1 MKNNTMGY
9 VVTCIITFFVG
20 VIGTYLVVV
29 NYNPTTENIIK
40 NIKSVEIVDNS
51 IADAV
56 EKVYDAVV
64 VVESYSNDKLKST
77 GTGFV
82 YKKDNNKGY
91 IMTNNH
97 VVDGATSV
105 KIIYSDSS
113 VATAEVLGKETYSDI
128 AVLTVD
134 AKSVLDVVV
143 LGDSTKMRL
152 GDTVFTVGSPLGIDY
167 SGTVTRGI
175 LSNKDRLVEVS
186 LSSGSTSDWI
196 MKVLQT
202 DAAINPGNSGGPLL
216 NINGEIIGIN
226 SLKLVENEIEG
237 MGFAIPIEDA
247 ISYATIL
254 EKGEKI
260 VRPYVGIGMLDVSNN
275 ANLRYYGIGIN
286 NDITSGVVVT
296 EVEDGSPASKAG
308 LIKGDV
314 ITKINDVDIKTIA
327 SFRYELYK
335 HRPGDSVTLEY
346 YRGKDKKS
354 ANVTLATNKNS

>member
-1 MKNNTMGY
+1 MKKNITGCIVSS
-9 VVTCIITFFVG
+9 VVAFFVG

-29 NYNPTTENIIK
+29 NFNPTTENVIK
-40 NIKSVEIVDNS
+40 NIKSVEVVDNS

-64 VVESYSNDKLKST
+64 VIEAYNNDTLKST

-82 YKKDNNKGY
+82 YKKTGGKGY

-97 VVDGATSV
+97 VVDDANNV
-105 KIIYSDSS
+105 KIIYSNGTT
-113 VATAEVLGKETYSDI
+113 ATADVLGKETYSDI
-128 AVLTVD
+128 AVLTVKD
-134 AKSVLDVVV
+134 DTVLSVVS

-152 GDTVFTVGSPLGIDY
+152 GDTVFTIGSPLGSEY

-175 LSNKDRLVEVS
+175 LSNKDRLVAVS
-186 LSSGSTSDWI
+186 LTSGSTSDWI

-216 NINGEIIGIN
+216 NINGEVIGIN

-247 ISYATIL
+247 IYYAEIL

-260 VRPYVGIGMLDVSNN
+260 SRPYMGIGMLDISNPYS
-275 ANLRYYGIGIN
+275 LRYYGINI
-286 NDITSGVVVT
+286 DSSVTSGVVIT
-296 EVEDGSPASKAG
+296 EVEKNSPAYKAG
-308 LIKGDV
+308 LQKGDV
-314 ITKINDVDIKTIA
+314 IYQINDEDVNSIA
-327 SFRYELYK
+327 EFRYVLYK
-335 HRPGDSVTLEY
+335 SRPGDTITLKY
-346 YRGKDKKS
+346 YRGADKKS
-354 ANVTLATNKNS
+354 VNVKLVKNDN

>member
-1 MKNNTMGY
+1 MKKNITGCIVSS
-9 VVTCIITFFVG
+9 VVAFFVG

-29 NYNPTTENIIK
+29 NFNPTTENVIK
-40 NIKSVEIVDNS
+40 NIKSVEVVDNS

-64 VVESYSNDKLKST
+64 VIEAYNNDTLKST

-82 YKKDNNKGY
+82 YKKTGGKGY

-97 VVDGATSV
+97 VVDGANNV
-105 KIIYSDSS
+105 KIIYSNGTTT
-113 VATAEVLGKETYSDI
+113 TADILGKETYSDI
-128 AVLTVD
+128 AVLTVKD
-134 AKSVLDVVV
+134 DTVLSVVS

-152 GDTVFTVGSPLGIDY
+152 GDTVFTIGSPLGSEY

-175 LSNKDRLVEVS
+175 LSNKDRLVAVS
-186 LSSGSTSDWI
+186 LTSGSTSDWI

-216 NINGEIIGIN
+216 NINGEVIGIN

-247 ISYATIL
+247 IYYAEIL

-260 VRPYVGIGMLDVSNN
+260 SRPYMGIGMLDISNPYS
-275 ANLRYYGIGIN
+275 LRYYGINI
-286 NDITSGVVVT
+286 DSSVTSGVVIT
-296 EVEDGSPASKAG
+296 EVEKNSPAYKAG
-308 LIKGDV
+308 LQKGDV
-314 ITKINDVDIKTIA
+314 IYQINDEDVNSIA
-327 SFRYELYK
+327 EFRYVLYK
-335 HRPGDSVTLEY
+335 SRPGDMITLKY
-346 YRGKDKKS
+346 YRGADKKS
-354 ANVTLATNKNS
+354 VNVKLVKNDN

>member
-1 MKNNTMGY
+1 MKKNISGCIVSS
-9 VVTCIITFFVG
+9 VVAFFVG

-29 NYNPTTENIIK
+29 NFNPTTENVIK
-40 NIKSVEIVDNS
+40 NIKSVEVVDNS

-64 VVESYSNDKLKST
+64 VIEAYNNDTLKST

-82 YKKDNNKGY
+82 YKKTGGKGY

-97 VVDGATSV
+97 VVDDANNV
-105 KIIYSDSS
+105 KIIYSNGTT
-113 VATAEVLGKETYSDI
+113 ATADILGKETYSDI
-128 AVLTVD
+128 AVLTVKD
-134 AKSVLDVVV
+134 DTVLSVVS

-152 GDTVFTVGSPLGIDY
+152 GDTVFTIGSPLGSEY

-175 LSNKDRLVEVS
+175 LSNKDRLVAVS
-186 LSSGSTSDWI
+186 LTSGSTSDWI

-216 NINGEIIGIN
+216 NINGEVIGIN

-247 ISYATIL
+247 IYYAEIL

-260 VRPYVGIGMLDVSNN
+260 SRPYIGIGMLDISNPYS
-275 ANLRYYGIGIN
+275 LRYYGINI
-286 NDITSGVVVT
+286 DSSVTSGVVIT
-296 EVEDGSPASKAG
+296 EVEKNSPAYKAG
-308 LIKGDV
+308 LQKGDV
-314 ITKINDVDIKTIA
+314 IYQINDEDVNSIA
-327 SFRYELYK
+327 EFRYVLYK
-335 HRPGDSVTLEY
+335 SRPGDTITLKY
-346 YRGKDKKS
+346 YRGADKKS
-354 ANVTLATNKNS
+354 VNVKLVKNDN

>member
-1 MKNNTMGY
+1 MKKNIAGCIVSS
-9 VVTCIITFFVG
+9 VVAFFVG

-29 NYNPTTENIIK
+29 NFNPTTENVIK
-40 NIKSVEIVDNS
+40 NIKSVEVVDNS

-64 VVESYSNDKLKST
+64 VIEAYNNDTLKST

-82 YKKDNNKGY
+82 YKKTGGKGY

-97 VVDGATSV
+97 VVDGANNV
-105 KIIYSDSS
+105 KIIYSNGTTT
-113 VATAEVLGKETYSDI
+113 TADILGKETYSDI
-128 AVLTVD
+128 AVLTVKD
-134 AKSVLDVVV
+134 DTVLSVVS

-152 GDTVFTVGSPLGIDY
+152 GDTVFTIGSPLGSEY

-175 LSNKDRLVEVS
+175 LSNKDRLVAVS
-186 LSSGSTSDWI
+186 LTSGSTSDWI

-216 NINGEIIGIN
+216 NINGEVIGIN

-247 ISYATIL
+247 IYYAEIL

-260 VRPYVGIGMLDVSNN
+260 SRPYIGIGMLDISNPYS
-275 ANLRYYGIGIN
+275 LRYYGINI
-286 NDITSGVVVT
+286 DSSVTSGVVIT
-296 EVEDGSPASKAG
+296 EVEKNSPAYKAG
-308 LIKGDV
+308 LQKGDV
-314 ITKINDVDIKTIA
+314 IYQINDEDVNSIA
-327 SFRYELYK
+327 EFRYVLYK
-335 HRPGDSVTLEY
+335 SRPGDTITLKY
-346 YRGKDKKS
+346 YRGADKKS
-354 ANVTLATNKNS
+354 VNVKLVKNDN

>member
-1 MKNNTMGY
+1 MKKNTVGC
-9 VVTCIITFFVG
+9 VLTGIITFFVG
-20 VIGTYLVVV
+20 VIGTYLVVI
-29 NYNPTTENIIK
+29 NYNPTTENVIK
-40 NIKSVEIVDNS
+40 NIKSVEVVDNS

-64 VVESYSNDKLKST
+64 VVESYSGDSLVST

-82 YKKDNNKGY
+82 YKKENGKGY

-97 VVDGATSV
+97 VVSDATNV

-113 VATAEVLGKETYSDI
+113 FTSASILGRETYSDI

-134 AKSVLDVVV
+134 DKSVLDVVT

-152 GDTVFTVGSPLGIDY
+152 GDTVFTIGSPLGIDY

-186 LSSGSTSDWI
+186 LSSGGTSDWI

-216 NINGEIIGIN
+216 NINGEVIGIN
-226 SLKLVENEIEG
+226 SLKLVEDEIEG

-247 ISYATIL
+247 LSYAQIL

-260 VRPYVGIGMLDVSNN
+260 VRPYIGIGMLDVSS
-275 ANLRYYGIGIN
+275 AYLRRYGITI
-286 NDITSGVVVT
+286 DSSITSGIVIT
-296 EVEDGSPASKAG
+296 EVENNSPASSAG
-308 LIKGDV
+308 LTKGDV
-314 ITKINDVDIKTIA
+314 VYKVNDVEVKTIA

-335 HRPGDSVTLEY
+335 NRPGDTVSLEY
-346 YRGKDKKS
+346 YRGKNSKKT
-354 ANVTLATNKNS
+354 NVVLTTNKNN

>member
-1 MKNNTMGY
+1 MKKNIAGCIVSS
-9 VVTCIITFFVG
+9 VVAFFVG

-29 NYNPTTENIIK
+29 NFNPTTENVIK
-40 NIKSVEIVDNS
+40 NIKSVEVVDNS

-64 VVESYSNDKLKST
+64 VIEAYNNDTLKST

-82 YKKDNNKGY
+82 YKKTGGKGY

-97 VVDGATSV
+97 VVDGANNV
-105 KIIYSDSS
+105 KIIYGNGTTT
-113 VATAEVLGKETYSDI
+113 TAAILGKETYSDI
-128 AVLTVD
+128 AVLTVKD
-134 AKSVLDVVV
+134 DTVLSVVS

-152 GDTVFTVGSPLGIDY
+152 GDTVFTIGSPLGSEY

-175 LSNKDRLVEVS
+175 LSNKDRLVAVS
-186 LSSGSTSDWI
+186 LTSGSTSDWI

-216 NINGEIIGIN
+216 NINGEVIGIN

-247 ISYATIL
+247 IYYAEIL

-260 VRPYVGIGMLDVSNN
+260 SRPYIGIGMLDISNPYS
-275 ANLRYYGIGIN
+275 LRYYGINI
-286 NDITSGVVVT
+286 DSSVTSGVVIT
-296 EVEDGSPASKAG
+296 EVEKNSPAYKAG
-308 LIKGDV
+308 LQKGDV
-314 ITKINDVDIKTIA
+314 IYQINDEDVNSIA
-327 SFRYELYK
+327 EFRYVLYK
-335 HRPGDSVTLEY
+335 SRPGDTITLKY
-346 YRGKDKKS
+346 YRGADKKS
-354 ANVTLATNKNS
+354 VNVKLVKNDN

>member
-1 MKNNTMGY
+1 MKKNIAGCIVSS
-9 VVTCIITFFVG
+9 VVAFFVG

-29 NYNPTTENIIK
+29 NFNPTTENVIK
-40 NIKSVEIVDNS
+40 NIKSVEVVDNS

-64 VVESYSNDKLKST
+64 VIEAYNNDTLKST

-82 YKKDNNKGY
+82 YKKTGGKGY

-97 VVDGATSV
+97 VVDDANNV
-105 KIIYSDSS
+105 KIIYSNGTTT
-113 VATAEVLGKETYSDI
+113 TADILGKETYSDI
-128 AVLTVD
+128 AVLTVKD
-134 AKSVLDVVV
+134 DTVLSVVS

-152 GDTVFTVGSPLGIDY
+152 GDTVFTIGSPLGSEY

-175 LSNKDRLVEVS
+175 LSNKDRLVAVS
-186 LSSGSTSDWI
+186 LTSGSTSDWI

-216 NINGEIIGIN
+216 NINGEVIGIN

-247 ISYATIL
+247 IYYAEIL

-260 VRPYVGIGMLDVSNN
+260 SRPYVGIGMLDISNPYS
-275 ANLRYYGIGIN
+275 LRYYGINI
-286 NDITSGVVVT
+286 DSSVTSGVVIT
-296 EVEDGSPASKAG
+296 EVEKNSPAYKAG
-308 LIKGDV
+308 LQKGDV
-314 ITKINDVDIKTIA
+314 IYQINDEDVNSIA
-327 SFRYELYK
+327 EFRYVLYK
-335 HRPGDSVTLEY
+335 SRPGDTITLKY
-346 YRGKDKKS
+346 YRGADKKS
-354 ANVTLATNKNS
+354 VNVKLVKNDN

>member
-1 MKNNTMGY
+1 MKKNITGCIVSS
-9 VVTCIITFFVG
+9 VVAFFVG

-29 NYNPTTENIIK
+29 NFNPTTENVIK
-40 NIKSVEIVDNS
+40 NIKSVEVVDNS

-64 VVESYSNDKLKST
+64 VIESYNNDTLKST

-82 YKKDNNKGY
+82 YKKTGGKGY

-97 VVDGATSV
+97 VVDGANNV
-105 KIIYSDSS
+105 KIIYSNGTTT
-113 VATAEVLGKETYSDI
+113 TADILGKETYSDI
-128 AVLTVD
+128 AVLTVKD
-134 AKSVLDVVV
+134 DTVLSVVS

-152 GDTVFTVGSPLGIDY
+152 GDTVFTIGSPLGSEY

-175 LSNKDRLVEVS
+175 LSNKDRLVAVS
-186 LSSGSTSDWI
+186 LTSGSTSDWI

-216 NINGEIIGIN
+216 NINGEVIGIN

-247 ISYATIL
+247 IYYAEIL

-260 VRPYVGIGMLDVSNN
+260 SRPYIGIGMLDISNPYS
-275 ANLRYYGIGIN
+275 LRYYGINI
-286 NDITSGVVVT
+286 DSSVTSGVVIT
-296 EVEDGSPASKAG
+296 EVEKNSPAYKAG
-308 LIKGDV
+308 LQKGDV
-314 ITKINDVDIKTIA
+314 IYQINDEDVNSIA
-327 SFRYELYK
+327 EFRYVLYK
-335 HRPGDSVTLEY
+335 SRPGDTITLKY
-346 YRGKDKKS
+346 YRGADKKS
-354 ANVTLATNKNS
+354 VNVKLVKNDN